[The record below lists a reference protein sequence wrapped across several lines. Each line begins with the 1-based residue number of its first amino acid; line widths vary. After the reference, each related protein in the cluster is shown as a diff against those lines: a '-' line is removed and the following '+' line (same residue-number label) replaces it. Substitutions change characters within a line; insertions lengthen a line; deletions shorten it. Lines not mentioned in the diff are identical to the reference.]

1 MSTIS
6 HWLNLIVIER
16 CYNDLQLSFSM
27 DMIFLFLLKFL
38 LKPCSTKIVSSKLH
52 L

>member
-1 MSTIS
+1 MNI
-6 HWLNLIVIER
+6 
-16 CYNDLQLSFSM
+16 
-27 DMIFLFLLKFL
+27 IFLFLLKFL